1 MVTKIAEK
9 TVVLTRDGTALS
21 VMERP
26 EGLGTIDDFHKELVV
41 IRKQYGHLL
50 HQQPMDEYFMER
62 RIEAEREWE

>member
-9 TVVLTRDGTALS
+9 TVVLTRDGAALS

-26 EGLGTIDDFHKELVV
+26 GGIGSIEDFHKELGE

-50 HQQPMDEYFMER
+50 EQQPLDDYLAER
-62 RIEAEREWE
+62 RIEAKREWK

>member
-26 EGLGTIDDFHKELVV
+26 GGIGTIEDFHRELAEV
-41 IRKQYGHLL
+41 RKQYGHLL
-50 HQQPMDEYFMER
+50 KQQPLDEYLAER
-62 RIEAEREWE
+62 RLEAEREWK